1 MSDGLK
7 MAGVVGIE
15 PTSTVLE
22 TAVLPLNYTPKVTE
36 LFYSLVCTLS
46 SVMLNLLRLFI
57 NYIRRLAMRLAV
69 IGTGNMGRALMGG
82 FIRGGIIAPQ
92 DIYCFDVVSSALEA
106 CREEFGINVASSG
119 SEAVSCCDYVLLAV
133 KPQHFDATCAGL
145 ASSFKDGAVILSI
158 AAAVTCD
165 RIRGLIG
172 DRKFVRIMPNTP
184 AQVGCGVSAVCP
196 VGLTEEETAFVSKL
210 LGTCGEVIICDE
222 KTLDAI
228 GCVSGTGP
236 AYVMLFIE
244 ALADAAVS
252 LGIKRDDALKIAAGT
267 VMGSGK
273 LCLDTGKNPAVLK
286 DMVCSPGGTT
296 IAGVMAL
303 EENGF
308 RNAAIKSVLAAY
320 NKTLE
325 MQNKK

>member
-1 MSDGLK
+1 
-7 MAGVVGIE
+7 
-15 PTSTVLE
+15 
-22 TAVLPLNYTPKVTE
+22 
-36 LFYSLVCTLS
+36 
-46 SVMLNLLRLFI
+46 
-57 NYIRRLAMRLAV
+57 MRLAV
-69 IGTGNMGRALMGG
+69 IGTGNMGKALVGG
-82 FIRGGIIAPQ
+82 FISGGIFKPEEINC
-92 DIYCFDVVSSALEA
+92 YDVYEQAAIQASEMLGINKCSSA
-106 CREEFGINVASSG
+106 
-119 SEAVSCCDYVLLAV
+119 SEAVSGCDYVLMAV
-133 KPQHFDATCAGL
+133 KPVHFDDALKGIKDDL
-145 ASSFKDGAVILSI
+145 ADSAIVLSI

-165 RIRGLIG
+165 RIKGILG

-184 AQVGCGVSAVCP
+184 AQVGAGVSAVCP
-196 VGLTEEETAFVSKL
+196 VGLTEEETSFVKDL
-210 LGTCGEVIICDE
+210 LGTCGEVILCDE
-222 KTLDAI
+222 NTLDAI

-303 EENGF
+303 EENGL
-308 RNAAIKSVLAAY
+308 RNAVIKSVLAADE
-320 NKTLE
+320 KTKQ
-325 MQNKK
+325 MQGGK

>member
-1 MSDGLK
+1 
-7 MAGVVGIE
+7 
-15 PTSTVLE
+15 
-22 TAVLPLNYTPKVTE
+22 
-36 LFYSLVCTLS
+36 
-46 SVMLNLLRLFI
+46 
-57 NYIRRLAMRLAV
+57 
-69 IGTGNMGRALMGG
+69 
-82 FIRGGIIAPQ
+82 
-92 DIYCFDVVSSALEA
+92 
-106 CREEFGINVASSG
+106 
-119 SEAVSCCDYVLLAV
+119 
-133 KPQHFDATCAGL
+133 
-145 ASSFKDGAVILSI
+145 
-158 AAAVTCD
+158 
-165 RIRGLIG
+165 
-172 DRKFVRIMPNTP
+172 MPNTP
-184 AQVGCGVSAVCP
+184 AQVGAGVSAVCP
-196 VGLTEEETAFVSKL
+196 VGLTEDETGFVKDL
-210 LGTCGEVIICDE
+210 LGTCGEVILCDE

-320 NKTLE
+320 DKTLE
-325 MQNKK
+325 MQKKS

>member
-1 MSDGLK
+1 
-7 MAGVVGIE
+7 
-15 PTSTVLE
+15 
-22 TAVLPLNYTPKVTE
+22 
-36 LFYSLVCTLS
+36 
-46 SVMLNLLRLFI
+46 
-57 NYIRRLAMRLAV
+57 MRLAV

-82 FIRGGIIAPQ
+82 FIRGGVISAS
-92 DIYCFDVVSSALEA
+92 DIYCYDVVPQALESVKETLEVNA
-106 CREEFGINVASSG
+106 ASSG
-119 SEAVSCCDYVLLAV
+119 IEAVKDADYVLLAV
-133 KPQHFDATCAGL
+133 KPQHFDATVSGL
-145 ASSFKDGAVILSI
+145 AGSFKDGAIILSI

-172 DRKFVRIMPNTP
+172 DNRKFVRIMPNTP

-196 VGLTEEETAFVSKL
+196 VGLDEDETAFTVKL
-210 LGTCGEVIICDE
+210 LETCGEVILCDE

-252 LGIKRDDALKIAAGT
+252 LGIKRADALKIAAGT

-273 LCLDTGKNPAVLK
+273 LCLETGTNPAVLK

-320 NKTLE
+320 DKTLE

>member
-1 MSDGLK
+1 MK
-7 MAGVVGIE
+7 
-15 PTSTVLE
+15 
-22 TAVLPLNYTPKVTE
+22 
-36 LFYSLVCTLS
+36 
-46 SVMLNLLRLFI
+46 
-57 NYIRRLAMRLAV
+57 LAV
-69 IGTGNMGRALMGG
+69 IGTGNMGKALLGG
-82 FIRGGIIAPQ
+82 FIRGGAVKAS
-92 DIYCFDVVSSALEA
+92 DAYCFDVRLEA
-106 CREEFGINVASSG
+106 MDAVAAELGCNTAG
-119 SEAVSCCDYVLLAV
+119 SVQTCVKDADYVLMAV
-133 KPQHFDATCAGL
+133 KPQHFDPAL
-145 ASSFKDGAVILSI
+145 ADVSECLKDGAIVLSI

-165 RIRGLIG
+165 RIAGILG
-172 DRKFVRIMPNTP
+172 AGRKFVRIMPNTP

-196 VGLTEEETAFVSKL
+196 VGLSEDETKFVIEL
-210 LGTCGEVIICDE
+210 LDTCGTSILCDE

-244 ALADAAVS
+244 AMADAAVS

-273 LCLDTGKNPAVLK
+273 LCLDTGTNPAVLK

-308 RNAAIKSVLAAY
+308 RNAVIKSVTAAY
-320 NKTLE
+320 DKTLI
-325 MQNKK
+325 MQGRK